1 MNDVVRVLEF
11 FLQLQDSVVSG
22 VVAESGG
29 NNYED
34 SDDMFS
40 ISQSSEHV
48 SYYSIGYIEHDKRWR
63 SELVFSE
70 INDPKGR

>member
-1 MNDVVRVLEF
+1 MNDDVRVLEF
-11 FLQLQDSVVSG
+11 VLQLQDSVVSG

-29 NNYED
+29 NNSED

-48 SYYSIGYIEHDKRWR
+48 SDYSKSTRYIEHDKRWR
-63 SELVFSE
+63 S
-70 INDPKGR
+70 